1 MNDLH
6 THALPGID
14 DGAKTLEIATQMLE
28 ESYKQGVRVCA
39 LTPHCVIHNEQAL
52 PEFLAKR
59 QSAYE
64 NLKEYL
70 KGRQVPELVLG
81 AEVYADHDLSQD
93 EGISDLSIGKSS
105 YILLELPFA
114 SKYEWFAECVYS
126 LNLMGFTV
134 IIAHVDRYPAWKNIM
149 ETLSGLKVV
158 YELSTASFLT
168 FFGRRLIKKII
179 QRDAKFIISSDMH
192 NTTTRKC
199 ELKEAFKKARK
210 ISPEF
215 ADKCLS
221 EITII

>member
-6 THALPGID
+6 THTLPGMD
-14 DGAKTLEIATQMLE
+14 DGAKTLEIAAQMLE
-28 ESYKQGVRVCA
+28 ESYKQGVRLCA
-39 LTPHCVIHNEQAL
+39 LTPHCTIHKEQAL

-59 QSAYE
+59 QASYE

-70 KGRQVPELVLG
+70 RNRQVPRLVLG
-81 AEVYADHDLSQD
+81 AEVYADHDLSQH
-93 EGISDLSIGKSS
+93 EGISDLAIGQSE

-126 LNLMGFTV
+126 LNLMGLTV
-134 IIAHVDRYPAWKNIM
+134 IVAHIDRYPAWQSIM
-149 ETLSGLKVV
+149 ETLAGLRVV
-158 YELSTASFLT
+158 YELSASSFLT
-168 FFGRRLIKKII
+168 FLSRKLIKKII
-179 QRDAKFIISSDMH
+179 KRDAKFIISSDMH

-199 ELKEAFKKARK
+199 ELKNALKKATK
-210 ISPEF
+210 MNPEF